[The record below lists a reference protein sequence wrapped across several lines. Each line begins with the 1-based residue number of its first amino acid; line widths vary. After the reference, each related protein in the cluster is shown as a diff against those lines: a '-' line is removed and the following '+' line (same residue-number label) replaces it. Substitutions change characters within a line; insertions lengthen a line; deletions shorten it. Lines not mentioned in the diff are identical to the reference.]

1 MFKPGEEWILKQVLS
16 SQADGYLVRAHEHLR
31 FFAEHRRRGDFSLN
45 VANPL
50 TAEHYRKRHGLERL
64 TVSYDLNAAQVE
76 SLLRSAPASWFEL
89 TLHQHMPMFHMEH
102 CVFCAFLSSGTDY
115 RSCGRPCDR
124 QEVRLRDRV
133 GQEHPL
139 KADVGCRNTVFNA
152 RAQTGA
158 ESLDRFLAA
167 GLRAFRVEFV
177 QESPEEV
184 RQTLTRYRALLRG
197 EITGQRLWQE
207 LRVHSQLGVT
217 RGQLELEDARRVFPK
232 GRGESGGD
240 VGPVYG
246 GVERGDP

>member
-1 MFKPGEEWILKQVLS
+1 
-16 SQADGYLVRAHEHLR
+16 
-31 FFAEHRRRGDFSLN
+31 
-45 VANPL
+45 
-50 TAEHYRKRHGLERL
+50 
-64 TVSYDLNAAQVE
+64 
-76 SLLRSAPASWFEL
+76 
-89 TLHQHMPMFHMEH
+89 
-102 CVFCAFLSSGTDY
+102 
-115 RSCGRPCDR
+115 
-124 QEVRLRDRV
+124 V

-232 GRGESGGD
+232 G
-240 VGPVYG
+240 
-246 GVERGDP
+246 